1 MHDVTHTVPACVW
14 PQPPVRQIRLIIGTG
29 VFQQVHS
36 VLSRC
41 QMWWSDK
48 CLTAAFPPR
57 KPACH
62 YVSVGWISRHRHHE
76 IVYSQPPAGEDVG
89 GSWRPAKMGQRSP
102 VSAHLCGIQCGT
114 WKCLTVQNH
123 GGGKLLESGASSHNG
138 HMTQTS
144 HWSMTPGHYVLC
156 LQIKHYNVRVSSTKW
171 NALILILQIVCV
183 LQGQCAGFRGFQG
196 WWLQITH

>member
-76 IVYSQPPAGEDVG
+76 TVYSQPPAGEDGEG
-89 GSWRPAKMGQRSP
+89 GSWTPAKMGQRSP

-156 LQIKHYNVRVSSTKW
+156 LQIRHYNVC
-171 NALILILQIVCV
+171 VCV
-183 LQGQCAGFRGFQG
+183 CLAQNEM
-196 WWLQITH
+196 H